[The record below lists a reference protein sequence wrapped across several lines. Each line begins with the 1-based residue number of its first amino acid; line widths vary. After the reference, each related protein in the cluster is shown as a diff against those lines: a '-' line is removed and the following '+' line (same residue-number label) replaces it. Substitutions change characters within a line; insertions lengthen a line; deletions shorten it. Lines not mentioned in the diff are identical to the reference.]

1 MDLARGYEHDQKT
14 QRMLSVLGRNRERIA
29 AKEKNPGP
37 RGRGLRT
44 SVGSRSFWKVPGEE
58 EEEIWGSFD
67 PRIPGESGGGGSL

>member
-1 MDLARGYEHDQKT
+1 MDLARG
-14 QRMLSVLGRNRERIA
+14 
-29 AKEKNPGP
+29 
-37 RGRGLRT
+37 